1 MPKSQLLRRCITQS
15 VQSPI
20 TFSSAI
26 GIAVIQTTDLY
37 ERPMQTLLF
46 DSPSYLSGILDIFGP
61 YSTWLWLAIAA
72 VIIVLLFR
80 PILQLVGV
88 VIVPEDRIGLVTKK
102 FVLFGK
108 HKELQSGRII
118 ALNGEAGF
126 QSQTLAPGIYFWK
139 WIWQYQITLQPLTI
153 IPDGLIG
160 LVMSKD
166 GGELLPGAILARRVN
181 CEMFQDAE
189 IFLREGGQ
197 KGRQAAYLTPGTY
210 RINAFLFEVTL
221 ANMTQIKENMVGIVT
236 TLDGAPLAE
245 GQIAGR
251 VTEGHS
257 NFQNADAFLSAGGSR
272 GLQPQVIL
280 AGSYFLNTWFVH
292 VEEIPMTEI
301 SIGSVG
307 VVISYYGDD
316 GVDISGTDFKHGNI
330 VAKGHKGVWS
340 EPLGPGKYPLN
351 TYILRIEHVP
361 TTNLVL
367 NWANA
372 RSEAHQLDKHLSTIT
387 VRSKDGFPFNLDVSQ
402 IIHIPMTEASK
413 VIARFGNMNNLVS
426 QVLEPTI
433 GNYFRNSAQ
442 DSDVISFLSTRKERQ
457 ASARSHIN
465 DVLDQYNVNG
475 VDTLIGDI
483 APPDSLMKTLTD
495 RKIAEEQKIT
505 YDTQRMAQETRQ
517 DLEKETAIADIQKQI
532 VQADQGVQIA
542 ERVADAAVKK
552 AEGDAASVRL
562 NASAEAE
569 RTKVIAQAEAQ
580 KIAVTGNAEAEKIL
594 AIGKANA
601 ESYQLQVNAMGGDNF
616 TRTKVAEIIGRDKV
630 KVMPDILITGG
641 GDGSNG
647 ALSGLLGMKLM
658 DELGGKTTPPAT
670 LQPTVT
676 IATAKPSEPL
686 T

>member
-1 MPKSQLLRRCITQS
+1 MH
-15 VQSPI
+15 
-20 TFSSAI
+20 
-26 GIAVIQTTDLY
+26 TTPTGPLC
-37 ERPMQTLLF
+37 
-46 DSPSYLSGILDIFGP
+46 YLSGITETIAP
-61 YSTWLWLAIAA
+61 YSSWLWLLL
-72 VIIVLLFR
+72 IVLVFIVFFR
-80 PILQLVGV
+80 TVLQLMGV
-88 VIVPEDRIGLVTKK
+88 VIIPEDRIGLVTKK
-102 FVLFGK
+102 FVLFGE
-108 HKELQSGRII
+108 HKELPSGRII

-126 QSQTLAPGIYFWK
+126 QSQTLAPGLYFWK
-139 WIWQYQITLQPLTI
+139 WIWQYEITLQPLAV

-160 LVMSKD
+160 LLMSKD
-166 GGELLPGAILARRVN
+166 GGELRPGAVLARRVD
-181 CEMFQDAE
+181 CQMFQDAE
-189 IFLREGGQ
+189 QFLRSGGQ
-197 KGRQAAYLTPGTY
+197 KGRQASFLTPGTY
-210 RINAFLFEVTL
+210 RINTFLFEVTL
-221 ANMTQIKENMVGIVT
+221 AKMTQIKENMVGIVT
-236 TLDGAPLAE
+236 TLDGAPLPE

-257 NFQNADAFLSAGGSR
+257 NFQNADAFLAAGGCR

-307 VVISYYGDD
+307 VVISYYGDE
-316 GVDISGTDFKHGNI
+316 GVDVSGLDFKHGNI
-330 VAKGHKGVWS
+330 VAKGNKGVWS

-351 TYILRIEHVP
+351 TYILRVEHVP

-372 RSEAHQLDKHLSTIT
+372 RTEAHQLDKHLSTIT

-442 DSDVISFLSTRKERQ
+442 DSDVIAFLTTRKERQ
-457 ASARSHIN
+457 ASAREHIN
-465 DVLDQYNVNG
+465 TVLDQYNVNG

-483 APPDSLMKTLTD
+483 APPESLMKTLTD
-495 RKIAEEQKIT
+495 RKLAEEQKVT

-517 DLEKETAIADIQKQI
+517 DLEKQTAIADIQKQI

-552 AEGDAASVRL
+552 AGGDATSVKL
-562 NASAEAE
+562 NAAAEAE
-569 RTKVIAQAEAQ
+569 RVKVTADAEARR
-580 KIAVTGNAEAEKIL
+580 ITLTGNAEAEKIL

-616 TRTKVAEIIGRDKV
+616 TRTKIAEIIGKDKV

-641 GDGSNG
+641 NGDGTNS

-658 DELGGKTTPPAT
+658 EELGGKTNPPSAPVQKPNT
-670 LQPTVT
+670 S
-676 IATAKPSEPL
+676 AKPSEPL
-686 T
+686 L